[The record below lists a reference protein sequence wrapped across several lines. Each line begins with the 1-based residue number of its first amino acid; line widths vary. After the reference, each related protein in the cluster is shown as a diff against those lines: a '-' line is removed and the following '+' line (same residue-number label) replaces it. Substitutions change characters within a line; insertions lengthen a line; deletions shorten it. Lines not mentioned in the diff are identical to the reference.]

1 MSSPLLFFFVLAHR
15 KYDAVLKKANEIEA
29 EGFKKIPWS
38 LNYKESEFRDGLT
51 GNFLRSKFVEG
62 LKRVMLFGLMS
73 NQPAGNGYNA
83 YSVGLGIKTKV
94 CGGKKVSFTASFA
107 FIGVSIKCFV

>member
-1 MSSPLLFFFVLAHR
+1 M
-15 KYDAVLKKANEIEA
+15 LKKANEIEA

-73 NQPAGNGYNA
+73 NQPAGNGYNS
-83 YSVGLGIKTKV
+83 YSVGLGISRPRSVVERKYHLLRHLRLLV
-94 CGGKKVSFTASFA
+94 
-107 FIGVSIKCFV
+107 